1 MHTTKESNI
10 MPKDFYFE
18 VRELQSVRRI
28 YRVEAETL
36 EEATEKAQDG
46 ETIDEIGDEIDEVMQ
61 RDIHQQIPER
71 QYRDADDAQNNAKR
85 YAIYDM
91 DAEEF
96 VTTTVYDYYD
106 DAADDID
113 SRLSSAIVVEFK
125 V

>member
-71 QYRDADDAQNNAKR
+71 QYRDAADAQNNAKR
-85 YAIYDM
+85 S
-91 DAEEF
+91 EN
-96 VTTTVYDYYD
+96 
-106 DAADDID
+106 
-113 SRLSSAIVVEFK
+113 K
-125 V
+125 